1 MSDKILDVPK
11 IQNNIRIKHSD
22 FIKEYA
28 SQVEKVMSDH
38 RLISDII
45 ISKLYR
51 IAICFKEEHIVDEIK
66 ISDTGPAKKIT
77 LMKGGSETYVDI
89 RTNGKAIFLDGYT
102 YNRGM
107 SSDLASV
114 SEKYYDVDSEEFD
127 WVDFSSKLLDYIHKI
142 IYGREEALEEKVR
155 GIFDEK
161 PSRSK
166 MNDNRKK
173 RK

>member
-1 MSDKILDVPK
+1 
-11 IQNNIRIKHSD
+11 
-22 FIKEYA
+22 
-28 SQVEKVMSDH
+28 
-38 RLISDII
+38 
-45 ISKLYR
+45 
-51 IAICFKEEHIVDEIK
+51 
-66 ISDTGPAKKIT
+66 
-77 LMKGGSETYVDI
+77 MKGGSETYVDI
-89 RTNGKAIFLDGYT
+89 RTNGKAIVLDGYT